1 MPTADS
7 VLALHSLAMVGQ
19 HEGAPADP
27 GSAAVAAMNWLA
39 VAKLWLAVRPIHRI
53 KQRRK
58 AKRAARRR
66 EAEGAATEG
75 QFQLDEDETT
85 MNLRTSTGAG
95 LAGIAVNIIIQL
107 MQMVPATAD
116 LAQDPSFAAGL
127 TAVVMWA
134 VARKWKTPETPG
146 KV

>member
-1 MPTADS
+1 MK
-7 VLALHSLAMVGQ
+7 VLL
-19 HEGAPADP
+19 E
-27 GSAAVAAMNWLA
+27 WLA
-39 VAKLWLAVRPIHRI
+39 SPKAQAVIAGAKFWRKHHIGRHLMGFFAN
-53 KQRRK
+53 RRQ
-58 AKRAARRR
+58 KRAERQAARRR

-75 QFQLDEDETT
+75 QFQLDEDET